1 MGTQESS
8 PGLTTPHLQNKRLCY
23 SWAPGG
29 FGKAEGRKGSEEPV
43 IQEKLGMVSDEICE
57 GAIYIKDCFPKCY
70 EHLN

>member
-43 IQEKLGMVSDEICE
+43 IQEKLGMVWDEICE
-57 GAIYIKDCFPKCY
+57 VGYLYQRLFPQV
-70 EHLN
+70 L